1 MCAVVSGNKS
11 RGSTRNEDEW
21 KGIRMG
27 KDRKM
32 YGYTSRISMGVRVY
46 VDTVISK

>member
-1 MCAVVSGNKS
+1 MKKEPTRNKS

-32 YGYTSRISMGVRVY
+32 YGIEGVMGFVR
-46 VDTVISK
+46 